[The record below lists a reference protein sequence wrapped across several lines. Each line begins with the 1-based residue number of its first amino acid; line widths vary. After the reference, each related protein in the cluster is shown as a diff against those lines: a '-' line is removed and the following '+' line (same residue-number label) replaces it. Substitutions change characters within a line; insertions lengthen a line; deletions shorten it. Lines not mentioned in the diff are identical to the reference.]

1 MVVDIRGRGEN
12 GKSLNPDFSSHIP
25 VILPMIRSMHIPS
38 LIERKRD
45 GGTLT
50 DGEIGELIAAFSS
63 GEMPEYQMSALAMAI
78 YFTGMSR
85 EETAALTKAML
96 ESGSCL
102 EHPDGAP
109 RIVDKHSTGGVGD
122 KVSLVLAP
130 LLACA
135 DCWVPM
141 VSGRGLGITGGTLDK
156 LESIPGFRVSL
167 TTEEACLQ
175 LEKIGVVMM
184 GQTEDICPADK
195 KLYALRDVTA
205 TVPSQPLIVASIMS
219 KKLAES
225 LDALVLDVKY
235 GSGAFMKTRSKAESL
250 GEAMREVGEAMGVDT
265 QVRYN
270 PMHEPLGHSVGNA
283 LEVMEAI
290 ETLRGDGHE
299 HLRSIVIEL
308 AESIGGANAEQ
319 FSIWLDD
326 GSAWQKFRMMVE
338 CQGGDTEALEKLA
351 DIHSASVVR
360 EIVSRCSGR
369 VLAVDA
375 DTTGRASVA
384 LGAGRSRS
392 DDGIDHTVGFDRI
405 IKIGSDIRAGEMIA
419 RVHAQTEIDAKVAKV
434 AFLSG
439 FKCE

>member
-1 MVVDIRGRGEN
+1 MEDDIRWQWEN
-12 GKSLNPDFSSHIP
+12 GKSTNPDFSSHVP

-50 DGEIGELIAAFSS
+50 DAEIGGLIAAFSN

-78 YFTGMSR
+78 YFSGMSK

-96 ESGSCL
+96 ESGTCL
-102 EHPDGAP
+102 EHPEGAP

-122 KVSLVLAP
+122 KVSIVLAP

-156 LESIPGFRVSL
+156 LESIPGFRVGL
-167 TTEEACLQ
+167 TTGEAGLQ

-235 GSGAFMKTRSKAESL
+235 GSGAFMKTRAEAESL
-250 GEAMREVGEAMGVDT
+250 GEAMREVGEAMGVET
-265 QVRYN
+265 LVHYN
-270 PMHEPLGHSVGNA
+270 TMHEPLGHAVGNA
-283 LEVMEAI
+283 LEIVEAI
-290 ETLRGDGHE
+290 ETLNGDGHE
-299 HLRSIVIEL
+299 SLRSIVIEL
-308 AESIGGANAEQ
+308 AASVGGADVEQ
-319 FSIWLDD
+319 FAAWLDD
-326 GSAWQKFRMMVE
+326 GTALRKFEAMVE
-338 CQGGDTEALEKLA
+338 WQGGDVAALEKLA
-351 DIHSASVVR
+351 EIHRAPVIR
-360 EIVSRCSGR
+360 DIVSPCSGQI
-369 VLAVDA
+369 LAVDA
-375 DTTGRASVA
+375 DTAGRASLA

-392 DDGIDHTVGFDRI
+392 DDGIDHAVGFDQVV
-405 IKIGSDIRAGEMIA
+405 KVDSDVREGDILA
-419 RVHAQTEIDAKVAKV
+419 RVHARTEVDAEEAEA